1 MQEKSKY
8 QGWLLAGLY
17 NGLQK
22 LSIPIFGVLSTM
34 ILAHG
39 ALTKPEMGVWTIF
52 LTSTSF
58 VELIRQALVKTSL
71 IKYVNHA
78 DGEEQ
83 RYVLAAALFIN
94 SIVTILLIAAITI
107 CAGWL
112 ASVLNAEGLKPMLYI
127 FAGGMVLLIPFSH
140 FEWALYS
147 KSEFK
152 GLFWVYFFR
161 QGFNLFMI
169 VLYFL
174 FYREVSLNVLVV
186 FFNLGILIGIIVAYL
201 QVKKHLTRTF
211 ILKKEW
217 LSSLWHFGKYVFGSG
232 VSTLVFSNASQMM
245 LSPILGSTS
254 FTASQGIANRVINLS
269 DIPSQVL
276 SDILYPKSS
285 KKENAANRERIKFF
299 YEKTVGVAL
308 SVNIPIV
315 CFMIA
320 FPKIIILIL
329 GGKDYLDAVPYLQCI
344 AITGIFLTFLKYFGV
359 IIDST
364 GRPKVNFLTI
374 SFIALL
380 HVAITYYCIKQ
391 FGFIGAAYAAIVSNI
406 IGFIVSQVIL
416 YRYFKINII
425 NCFKYA
431 FASVSYTHLTLPTS
445 DLV

>member
-211 ILKKEW
+211 ILKKFDA
-217 LSSLWHFGKYVFGSG
+217 L
-232 VSTLVFSNASQMM
+232 
-245 LSPILGSTS
+245 PIS
-254 FTASQGIANRVINLS
+254 
-269 DIPSQVL
+269 
-276 SDILYPKSS
+276 
-285 KKENAANRERIKFF
+285 
-299 YEKTVGVAL
+299 
-308 SVNIPIV
+308 
-315 CFMIA
+315 
-320 FPKIIILIL
+320 
-329 GGKDYLDAVPYLQCI
+329 
-344 AITGIFLTFLKYFGV
+344 GIFFFGTFG
-359 IIDST
+359 I
-364 GRPKVNFLTI
+364 
-374 SFIALL
+374 
-380 HVAITYYCIKQ
+380 
-391 FGFIGAAYAAIVSNI
+391 
-406 IGFIVSQVIL
+406 
-416 YRYFKINII
+416 
-425 NCFKYA
+425 
-431 FASVSYTHLTLPTS
+431 
-445 DLV
+445 